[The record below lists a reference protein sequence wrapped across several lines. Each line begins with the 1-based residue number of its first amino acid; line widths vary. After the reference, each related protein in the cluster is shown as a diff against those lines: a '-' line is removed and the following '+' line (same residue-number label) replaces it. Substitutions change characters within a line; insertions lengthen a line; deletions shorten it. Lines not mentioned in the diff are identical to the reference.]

1 MSQRNRLAV
10 ATLALSAALFLAS
23 PAPSHASG
31 FRQERLPV
39 AGFLERVWDWMT
51 ELWPA
56 GGPSG
61 PAARWEKEGGA
72 INPNGQS
79 NTASGPPRIELERV
93 K

>member
-1 MSQRNRLAV
+1 MSQRNRIAI
-10 ATLALSAALFLAS
+10 ATLALSAALFLAA
-23 PAPSHASG
+23 PAPSQASG

-51 ELWPA
+51 ALRPA
-56 GGPSG
+56 GASSG
-61 PAARWEKEGGA
+61 PAARWEKEGGM

-79 NTASGPPRIELERV
+79 NTASKPPRIDPERV

>member
-51 ELWPA
+51 ALRPA
-56 GGPSG
+56 GGSSG
-61 PAARWEKEGGA
+61 PAARWEKEGGM
-72 INPNGQS
+72 INPDGQS
-79 NTASGPPRIELERV
+79 RSTAAPPQIDPERV